1 MPTAVYLNKDGY
13 MDDVPDPT
21 DWQLFEVPG
30 EVSLE
35 VLDPPR
41 IRIRLPS
48 LQDYGKSFGSDDEDS
63 EVEVTIP
70 PHSKPPKPPTR
81 PPLKPISKPIS
92 TNARSSHSRKAK
104 TNKRPVVD
112 LDLDMD
118 EENQGVVVKLT
129 KRRASNILQKQ
140 DKFQG
145 EKDKAHAKDNE
156 EKKKTN
162 NITKGVDAY
171 SPQPP
176 YNPPPPL
183 PNGSYNSWVNFLDNG
198 GYKLT
203 LDQRCTV
210 KRFVKSKRDNP
221 VSVAEGLKFHRLIL
235 SMRSKL
241 STSARDAWDLVL
253 PPKSYPNFDFCCLFL
268 MIATPAVTD
277 DSIILVFG
285 PLFRDY
291 HVTPGWV
298 LEEGESGIADR
309 LRALGRQTMTARY
322 IYSAAQNW
330 TGLPRDYRELSSFL
344 GVGPKISLV
353 CIAVCYGD
361 EQGAPCDVHMVRIF
375 KALGWMAVEHDVD
388 ESLVKLETERDKK
401 GKTDIEYE
409 VARACIE
416 GWFPKIAWGELNQT
430 WAGLGQLLN
439 KKEERKKIAEFVDAE
454 SMSWTGN
461 WRETDRKSMSKIL
474 KAY

>member
-1 MPTAVYLNKDGY
+1 
-13 MDDVPDPT
+13 
-21 DWQLFEVPG
+21 
-30 EVSLE
+30 
-35 VLDPPR
+35 
-41 IRIRLPS
+41 
-48 LQDYGKSFGSDDEDS
+48 
-63 EVEVTIP
+63 
-70 PHSKPPKPPTR
+70 
-81 PPLKPISKPIS
+81 
-92 TNARSSHSRKAK
+92 
-104 TNKRPVVD
+104 
-112 LDLDMD
+112 
-118 EENQGVVVKLT
+118 
-129 KRRASNILQKQ
+129 
-140 DKFQG
+140 
-145 EKDKAHAKDNE
+145 
-156 EKKKTN
+156 
-162 NITKGVDAY
+162 
-171 SPQPP
+171 
-176 YNPPPPL
+176 
-183 PNGSYNSWVNFLDNG
+183 
-198 GYKLT
+198 
-203 LDQRCTV
+203 
-210 KRFVKSKRDNP
+210 
-221 VSVAEGLKFHRLIL
+221 
-235 SMRSKL
+235 MRSEL

-322 IYSAAQNW
+322 IYSAAKNW
-330 TGLPRDYRELSSFL
+330 TGMPRDYRELSSFL

-375 KALGWMAVEHDVD
+375 KALGWMVVEHDVD

-461 WRETDRKSMSKIL
+461 WREADRKSMGRIL
-474 KAY
+474 NAY

>member
-1 MPTAVYLNKDGY
+1 LVRILKIVTMPTAVYLNNGDGY

-35 VLDPPR
+35 VMDPPR

-48 LQDYGKSFGSDDEDS
+48 LQDYGKSFGTNDEDEDS
-63 EVEVTIP
+63 DVEVTIP
-70 PHSKPPKPPTR
+70 PHSKPPTR

-92 TNARSSHSRKAK
+92 TTARSSHSRKAK

-112 LDLDMD
+112 LDID

-129 KRRASNILQKQ
+129 KRSASNILQKQ

-145 EKDKAHAKDNE
+145 EKDKAQEKK
-156 EKKKTN
+156 EKKKT
-162 NITKGVDAY
+162 KA
-171 SPQPP
+171 PP
-176 YNPPPPL
+176 LPL

-203 LDQRCTV
+203 SDQRCTV

-221 VSVAEGLKFHRLIL
+221 VAVAEGLKFHRLIL

-241 STSARDAWDLVL
+241 STSAARDAWDLVL

-268 MIATPAVTD
+268 MMATPAVTD

-322 IYSAAQNW
+322 IYSAAKNW

-439 KKEERKKIAEFVDAE
+439 KKEERKRIAEFVDAE

-461 WRETDRKSMSKIL
+461 WREADRKSMSRIL
-474 KAY
+474 KAYY

>member
-1 MPTAVYLNKDGY
+1 MPTAVYDVDNDGY
-13 MDDVPDPT
+13 MDNVPDPT

-35 VLDPPR
+35 VMDPPR
-41 IRIRLPS
+41 IRIQLPS
-48 LQDYGKSFGSDDEDS
+48 LKDYGKSFGDDDEDS
-63 EVEVTIP
+63 DFEESSP
-70 PHSKPPKPPTR
+70 PHSKPPTR
-81 PPLKPISKPIS
+81 PPLKPIS

-112 LDLDMD
+112 LDID
-118 EENQGVVVKLT
+118 EENRGLVVKST
-129 KRRASNILQKQ
+129 KRSLQK
-140 DKFQG
+140 KG
-145 EKDKAHAKDNE
+145 AKDKAHAKDNK
-156 EKKKTN
+156 EKQQIPN
-162 NITKGVDAY
+162 PSNITKGVHD
-171 SPQPP
+171 

-183 PNGSYNSWVNFLDNG
+183 PNGSYDSWVNFLDNG

-210 KRFVKSKRDNP
+210 KRFVKSKLDNP

-235 SMRSKL
+235 SMRSEL

-322 IYSAAQNW
+322 IYSAAKNW
-330 TGLPRDYRELSSFL
+330 TGMPRDYRELSSFL

-375 KALGWMAVEHDVD
+375 KALGGMVVEHDVD

-461 WRETDRKSMSKIL
+461 WREADRKSMGRIL
-474 KAY
+474 NAY